1 MKIYKTKKYKSW
13 IRIRNHLDITTT
25 KKKLCNMYRPNE
37 SGAKRKTT
45 ITLKLKQ
52 VCATLRQ
59 QVHTGI
65 AMVYTR
71 TQSHIAAYLNKKKIK
86 KNDNN

>member
-1 MKIYKTKKYKSW
+1 MYRTKKNYNSW
-13 IRIRNHLDITTT
+13 IRIRIHLDITTAA
-25 KKKLCNMYRPNE
+25 KNSVQYVQRHNE
-37 SGAKRKTT
+37 SGAKRKNT

-52 VCATLRQ
+52 VCATHRQ

-71 TQSHIAAYLNKKKIK
+71 IQ
-86 KNDNN
+86 